1 MTRLPL
7 LTIACCLMAACNAGV
22 QPTPDPLRV
31 PPPPNLTRAPDT
43 LPQPA
48 SGRMPDLEANHRDVA
63 RLYFGLAAWFCGVL
77 IAIDA
82 MPTGCAPYLLMDE
95 NEDE

>member
-1 MTRLPL
+1 
-7 LTIACCLMAACNAGV
+7 MAACNAGV

-48 SGRMPDLEANHRDVA
+48 SGRMPYLEANHRDVA

>member
-1 MTRLPL
+1 
-7 LTIACCLMAACNAGV
+7 MAACNAGV